1 MIVYVITKG
10 DYSDYHICG
19 VALDKGRAEIIRKLM
34 TDKWDEA
41 NIEEYDT
48 EKFSDVSDGESL
60 YRVEYEYGAVTVEN
74 SLCEYD
80 YSERNKVFETVH
92 GYRCHVLA
100 KDEEHAIK
108 KALDLFAK
116 YRYRKEVEENG
127 KSD

>member
-19 VALDKGRAEIIRKLM
+19 VALDKERAEIVRRLM
-34 TDKWDEA
+34 TDEWGEA

-48 EKFSDVSDGESL
+48 EQYSDVSDGESL
-60 YRVEYEYGAVTVEN
+60 YRVEYEDGAVTVEN
-74 SLCEYD
+74 AFYEWLYRD
-80 YSERNKVFETVH
+80 RNEVFETVH
-92 GYRCHVLA
+92 GYNCYVIA

-116 YRYRKEVEENG
+116 YRYRTEVD
-127 KSD
+127 KIK